1 MNRSITKA
9 QRAEL
14 EEACTFG
21 AEEAHDL
28 LRKYTGIEARPYT
41 ATCTTTR
48 TRTLSVPVTMMDWT
62 ICWKKQMW
70 RCWMDKLKPCP
81 FCGGAGLE
89 AGTEETGGGMKFCF
103 ERMYEIP

>member
-21 AEEAHDL
+21 VEEAHDL

-41 ATCTTTR
+41 AY
-48 TRTLSVPVTMMDWT
+48 LYYDENGDFVGSSD
-62 ICWKKQMW
+62 
-70 RCWMDKLKPCP
+70 DD
-81 FCGGAGLE
+81 GLDDLLE
-89 AGTEETGGGMKFCF
+89 KANVEVLDG
-103 ERMYEIP
+103 

>member
-21 AEEAHDL
+21 VEDAHYL

-41 ATCTTTR
+41 AY
-48 TRTLSVPVTMMDWT
+48 LYYDENGDFVGSSDNN
-62 ICWKKQMW
+62 
-70 RCWMDKLKPCP
+70 
-81 FCGGAGLE
+81 GLNDLLE
-89 AGTEETGGGMKFCF
+89 KANVEVRDG
-103 ERMYEIP
+103 

>member
-21 AEEAHDL
+21 VEEAHDL

-41 ATCTTTR
+41 AY
-48 TRTLSVPVTMMDWT
+48 LYYDEDGDFVGSSDVD
-62 ICWKKQMW
+62 
-70 RCWMDKLKPCP
+70 
-81 FCGGAGLE
+81 GLDDLLE
-89 AGTEETGGGMKFCF
+89 KANVEVRDG
-103 ERMYEIP
+103 

>member
-21 AEEAHDL
+21 VEEAHDL

-41 ATCTTTR
+41 AY
-48 TRTLSVPVTMMDWT
+48 LYYDENEDFVGSSD
-62 ICWKKQMW
+62 
-70 RCWMDKLKPCP
+70 DD
-81 FCGGAGLE
+81 GLDDLLE
-89 AGTEETGGGMKFCF
+89 KANVEVLDG
-103 ERMYEIP
+103 

>member
-21 AEEAHDL
+21 VEDAHDL

-41 ATCTTTR
+41 AYLYYDGDFVGSR
-48 TRTLSVPVTMMDWT
+48 DNN
-62 ICWKKQMW
+62 
-70 RCWMDKLKPCP
+70 
-81 FCGGAGLE
+81 GLNDLLE
-89 AGTEETGGGMKFCF
+89 KANVEVRDG
-103 ERMYEIP
+103 

>member
-21 AEEAHDL
+21 VEDAHDL

-41 ATCTTTR
+41 AY
-48 TRTLSVPVTMMDWT
+48 LYYDEN
-62 ICWKKQMW
+62 
-70 RCWMDKLKPCP
+70 
-81 FCGGAGLE
+81 GGFVGSSDNNGLNDLLE
-89 AGTEETGGGMKFCF
+89 KANVEVRDG
-103 ERMYEIP
+103 

>member
-41 ATCTTTR
+41 AY
-48 TRTLSVPVTMMDWT
+48 LYYDENEDFVGSSD
-62 ICWKKQMW
+62 
-70 RCWMDKLKPCP
+70 DD
-81 FCGGAGLE
+81 GLDDLLE
-89 AGTEETGGGMKFCF
+89 KANVEVRDG
-103 ERMYEIP
+103 

>member
-21 AEEAHDL
+21 VEEAHDL

-41 ATCTTTR
+41 AY
-48 TRTLSVPVTMMDWT
+48 LYYDENGDFVGSSDNN
-62 ICWKKQMW
+62 
-70 RCWMDKLKPCP
+70 
-81 FCGGAGLE
+81 GLNDLLE
-89 AGTEETGGGMKFCF
+89 KANVEVRDG
-103 ERMYEIP
+103 

>member
-21 AEEAHDL
+21 VEEAHDL

-41 ATCTTTR
+41 AY
-48 TRTLSVPVTMMDWT
+48 LYYDENEDFVGSSD
-62 ICWKKQMW
+62 
-70 RCWMDKLKPCP
+70 DD
-81 FCGGAGLE
+81 GLDDLLE
-89 AGTEETGGGMKFCF
+89 KANVEVRDG
-103 ERMYEIP
+103 

>member
-21 AEEAHDL
+21 VEEAHDL

-41 ATCTTTR
+41 EYSRRTPTR
-48 TRTLSVPVTMMDWT
+48 L
-62 ICWKKQMW
+62 
-70 RCWMDKLKPCP
+70 
-81 FCGGAGLE
+81 A
-89 AGTEETGGGMKFCF
+89 
-103 ERMYEIP
+103 

>member
-21 AEEAHDL
+21 VEDAHDL

-41 ATCTTTR
+41 AY
-48 TRTLSVPVTMMDWT
+48 LYYDENGDFVGSSDNN
-62 ICWKKQMW
+62 
-70 RCWMDKLKPCP
+70 
-81 FCGGAGLE
+81 GLNDLLE
-89 AGTEETGGGMKFCF
+89 KANVEVRDG
-103 ERMYEIP
+103 

>member
-21 AEEAHDL
+21 VEEAHDL

-41 ATCTTTR
+41 AY
-48 TRTLSVPVTMMDWT
+48 LYYDEDGDFVGSSDVD
-62 ICWKKQMW
+62 
-70 RCWMDKLKPCP
+70 
-81 FCGGAGLE
+81 GLDDLLE
-89 AGTEETGGGMKFCF
+89 KANVEVRNG
-103 ERMYEIP
+103 

>member
-21 AEEAHDL
+21 VEEAHDL

-41 ATCTTTR
+41 AY
-48 TRTLSVPVTMMDWT
+48 LYYDEDGDFVGSSDVD
-62 ICWKKQMW
+62 
-70 RCWMDKLKPCP
+70 
-81 FCGGAGLE
+81 GLDDLLEE
-89 AGTEETGGGMKFCF
+89 ANVEVRNG
-103 ERMYEIP
+103 